1 MIKEDKDI
9 DDIINGCKKD
19 DRQAQE
25 KLYRNYYRAM
35 MTLCLRYTKNGADA
49 LEVMNTGFYKV
60 FKNINR
66 YNASQATLYTWIRTI
81 IINSCLDFIK
91 SKETRIETGELDK
104 AADID
109 LPPAVISKM
118 SAAEILQLIRQLP
131 PATQAVFNLYIM
143 EGYNH
148 GEIAGLMRIS
158 EGTSKWHLSE
168 ARKKLQKMIKE
179 EQRTDE

>member
-1 MIKEDKDI
+1 MINEEQNI
-9 DDIINGCKKD
+9 HNIISGCKKD

-25 KLYRNYYRAM
+25 KLYRSFYGAM
-35 MTLCLRYTKNGADA
+35 MNLCLRYTKNEADA

-66 YNASQATLYTWIRTI
+66 YDASQATLYTWIRAI
-81 IINSCLDFIK
+81 IINTCIDFIK
-91 SKETRIETGELDK
+91 SKVARIETGELDK

-109 LPPAVISKM
+109 LPPAIISKM

-148 GEIAGLMRIS
+148 GEIAELMRIS
-158 EGTSKWHLSE
+158 EGTSKWHLST
-168 ARKKLQKMIKE
+168 ARKKLQKMINE
-179 EQRTDE
+179 EQKANE